1 MRDHTGGVG
10 WGGNLWRTKIIAG
23 LEIFLSPNCFCTCGN
38 GHSSWH
44 MHINMVCCYCPV
56 PSVQDAW
63 HMVQRMKG
71 GLCLIYSV
79 WPGCFQLCSLSSSSR
94 QAPCSALTP
103 ALCCDADIAPPLWA
117 FIWGCESKLKEIKGL
132 LFKIRCL
139 RIQRNY
145 YKNWP
150 KWAGIDSICT
160 GTAFSGYVGP
170 VSSHGLKS
178 LLSLYF
184 LLYSFIN
191 SQSQQSLFSL
201 QSK

>member
-1 MRDHTGGVG
+1 MG
-10 WGGNLWRTKIIAG
+10 WGGNLWRTKNIAG
-23 LEIFLSPNCFCTCGN
+23 LNIVLGLNCFCTCGS

-44 MHINMVCCYCPV
+44 MYINTVCCCCPV

-63 HMVQRMKG
+63 HMVQRVKG
-71 GLCLIYSV
+71 GLIYSV

-103 ALCCDADIAPPLWA
+103 MLCCDADIAPPPWA
-117 FIWGCESKLKEIKGL
+117 LLCGCECKLEEIKDL
-132 LFKIRCL
+132 LFTIRCL

-145 YKNWP
+145 YKNWTN
-150 KWAGIDSICT
+150 WAHIGSICT

-170 VSSHGLKS
+170 VPSHRLES
-178 LLSLYF
+178 VFSLYF
-184 LLYSFIN
+184 LLYSATV
-191 SQSQQSLFSL
+191 SLWSLFSL